1 MTYVLNTTASAL
13 AAEAA
18 ERAVATAEH
27 GPSFW
32 QRLYAAI
39 VESRRRSAAREL
51 RARSYLI
58 NEAEI
63 VLGGFPQT
71 ALNEAAK
78 LPFNR

>member
-1 MTYVLNTTASAL
+1 MTYVLNNTASML
-13 AAEAA
+13 ASQAA
-18 ERAVATAEH
+18 ERSVAAADH
-27 GPSFW
+27 GPSIW
-32 QRLYAAI
+32 QRVFAAI
-39 VESRRRSAAREL
+39 VESRRRSAEREL